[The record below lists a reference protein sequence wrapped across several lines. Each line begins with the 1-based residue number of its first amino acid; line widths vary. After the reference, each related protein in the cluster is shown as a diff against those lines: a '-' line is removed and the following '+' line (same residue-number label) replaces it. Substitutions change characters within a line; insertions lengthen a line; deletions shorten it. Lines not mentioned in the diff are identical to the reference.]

1 MCSVKT
7 SPACMK
13 SWANWKNI
21 DLEPDRSSN
30 KRRFTDFVFQRVK
43 TDEPEQPSPDTQP
56 GYDSKPRERVRS
68 ASSHT
73 TGGAPVVQA
82 TSPGAE
88 ARDALQ
94 RRAVRAQLLEKQK
107 QNISS
112 EAAEPPALSQDDSSH
127 TALAGSIKAKHPLA
141 ARRFHLSRHGLAPAS
156 STHWGG
162 IRKHKHLDRP
172 HLATFVEKHVDRL
185 SCGGMLFSN
194 KMSAVDRLI
203 DDANFSPQP
212 LSVMHS
218 SSLDQPSN
226 GASAGAGF
234 SPKAIQPFVK
244 APNEL
249 VKTGNSIRDHPSTWN
264 HDSDQ
269 LANELAAFALEIS
282 EAENSTKESQQQR
295 KTPACRS
302 PEIADSDME
311 VDDIYVYETY
321 LRVPRSE
328 LAPNYDENK
337 GSIGVLVIEEQ
348 DEELWQ
354 TFAEDDEDSGW
365 DEEDGDSNGRSI
377 A

>member
-1 MCSVKT
+1 
-7 SPACMK
+7 
-13 SWANWKNI
+13 
-21 DLEPDRSSN
+21 
-30 KRRFTDFVFQRVK
+30 
-43 TDEPEQPSPDTQP
+43 
-56 GYDSKPRERVRS
+56 
-68 ASSHT
+68 
-73 TGGAPVVQA
+73 VVQA
-82 TSPGAE
+82 TLPGAE

-162 IRKHKHLDRP
+162 IRKHKHLNRP
-172 HLATFVEKHVDRL
+172 HLATFVEKHVGRL
-185 SCGGMLFSN
+185 SYGGVLFSN

-212 LSVMHS
+212 LSVAHS
-218 SSLDQPSN
+218 SSLDQPRN
-226 GASAGAGF
+226 GASAGVGL

-244 APNEL
+244 APKEL
-249 VKTGNSIRDHPSTWN
+249 VKTGNSIRDHPSTWD

-282 EAENSTKESQQQR
+282 EAENSTKEGQQQQQQQQQR
-295 KTPACRS
+295 ETPACHS
-302 PEIADSDME
+302 PEIADNDME

-337 GSIGVLVIEEQ
+337 DSIGVLVIEEQ